1 VHLSLRCAALPGVS
15 IFGRAPTLVGIPV
28 AVSTLALGHLG
39 GAWCWRSAHVARL
52 YSLALE
58 SDGLHLQEEL
68 EQVLVLQLLK
78 VSLWICQVGPHQPI
92 SLPAREQSMGLLAD
106 AALDLPNKAQV
117 RVADRW
123 EHLSFGEAITFDC
136 LRQLGEAGKEFGL
149 EFRHQL
155 L

>member
-1 VHLSLRCAALPGVS
+1 MEHIVTCAVHIGAQSALELGHFSCAGNRGVAVHLSLCCAALPGVS

-78 VSLWICQVGPHQPI
+78 VPLCI
-92 SLPAREQSMGLLAD
+92 
-106 AALDLPNKAQV
+106 
-117 RVADRW
+117 
-123 EHLSFGEAITFDC
+123 
-136 LRQLGEAGKEFGL
+136 
-149 EFRHQL
+149 
-155 L
+155 